1 MFLMHLSDI
10 FNKLQLFKNSAWV
23 EYLENILCLKVFA
36 VPTAASSCSDLSEC
50 VVSSRKVTAIESG
63 DQC

>member
-10 FNKLQLFKNSAWV
+10 LNKLQLYKNSAGV
-23 EYLENILCLKVFA
+23 EYLENILCLKIFA

-50 VVSSRKVTAIESG
+50 VGSSRKVTAIQSG